1 MATFFKV
8 TSLLIEIEES
18 FPEGPVTQNAH
29 TREVVGGFY
38 GDCARSRG
46 RVLATS
52 PTASA
57 HVRANDVGL
66 SLSLAA
72 SQPSGDQTSGPRPKS
87 QLRAG
92 IGCGRNAPSA
102 PPEAGAPR
110 GALVRGGF
118 KCARG
123 IVNVGTWVERFNA
136 RITSRPADGST
147 QGQSHL
153 SPRPTLACNSA
164 ICRVGRSN
172 A

>member
-1 MATFFKV
+1 MLTGGSAG
-8 TSLLIEIEES
+8 
-18 FPEGPVTQNAH
+18 EG
-29 TREVVGGFY
+29 Y
-38 GDCARSRG
+38 GDRTARFEGVLFSSGLAWPGPRSR
-46 RVLATS
+46 
-52 PTASA
+52 
-57 HVRANDVGL
+57 HDVGL

-72 SQPSGDQTSGPRPKS
+72 SQPTGDQTSGPRLES

-136 RITSRPADGST
+136 RITSRPADA
-147 QGQSHL
+147 
-153 SPRPTLACNSA
+153 R
-164 ICRVGRSN
+164 
-172 A
+172 

>member
-1 MATFFKV
+1 MVPLRIKGRSATQ
-8 TSLLIEIEES
+8 LRRES
-18 FPEGPVTQNAH
+18 RRRKTAGLFCGCWGHRKCSHADPEAAG
-29 TREVVGGFY
+29 Y

-72 SQPSGDQTSGPRPKS
+72 SQPTGDQTSGPRLES

-136 RITSRPADGST
+136 RITSRPADEST
-147 QGQSHL
+147 QGQK
-153 SPRPTLACNSA
+153 SPVTTANFGL
-164 ICRVGRSN
+164 
-172 A
+172 